1 MNSFG
6 LYLSVVLCILL
17 HSMCV
22 YGERKEEKWLTWVQ
36 YLMPSFMLSLS
47 IKSSLIYTKKLFIS
61 KLAITWLHWWH
72 NHSYSLSFSLD
83 IFIPPSPPLSR
94 TLPHQILSANAKSLS
109 SACLFCSYLMNIN
122 SDSLP
127 LFVSVF
133 VISPMLEMP
142 VKKQI
147 GSKNWT
153 GLCFL
158 SAWLGMA
165 TSGCCLLCHWNVCCL
180 EGEHIK
186 SSSGRKLFFEYALK
200 STE

>member
-1 MNSFG
+1 MSSFG
-6 LYLSVVLCILL
+6 LYLSVVLFILL

-22 YGERKEEKWLTWVQ
+22 YGVWEKGREMTH
-36 YLMPSFMLSLS
+36 MSS
-47 IKSSLIYTKKLFIS
+47 IFNAFFYVIPINQIIPNIYTEKLFIS

-72 NHSYSLSFSLD
+72 NHSYSLSFLLD

-94 TLPHQILSANAKSLS
+94 ALPHQILSANAKSLS
-109 SACLFCSYLMNIN
+109 SAFLFCSYLMNIN

-147 GSKNWT
+147 GS
-153 GLCFL
+153 
-158 SAWLGMA
+158 
-165 TSGCCLLCHWNVCCL
+165 
-180 EGEHIK
+180 
-186 SSSGRKLFFEYALK
+186 
-200 STE
+200 